1 MNLFQN
7 LNKTAANLDPEKNQW
22 YRQKISGLVK
32 KADFNAKI
40 TEAKNKIPST
50 TGLVTSFALTAVE
63 NETPNACSLLRKKK
77 QIMIQIFQILIK
89 INVMQKY
96 QVLKKKKKSTAGYNK
111 CTKDIVGD
119 NIKRKNLVDKS
130 DISEFKNNAGLDKK
144 SSNISKKSW
153 TTSRAK

>member
-1 MNLFQN
+1 M
-7 LNKTAANLDPEKNQW
+7 EK
-22 YRQKISGLVK
+22 KICDADKNYLILVGILK

-63 NETPNACSLLRKKK
+63 NETPNVCSLLRKKK

-96 QVLKKKKKSTAGYNK
+96 QVLKKKKK
-111 CTKDIVGD
+111 
-119 NIKRKNLVDKS
+119 KNPQLVT
-130 DISEFKNNAGLDKK
+130 INALKTLLA
-144 SSNISKKSW
+144 I
-153 TTSRAK
+153 T

>member
-22 YRQKISGLVK
+22 CRQKISGLVK

-63 NETPNACSLLRKKK
+63 NETPNVCSLLRKKK
-77 QIMIQIFQILIK
+77 KDYDSNISYINKNKCNAK
-89 INVMQKY
+89 ISGIE
-96 QVLKKKKKSTAGYNK
+96 KKKKKNPQ
-111 CTKDIVGD
+111 
-119 NIKRKNLVDKS
+119 LVT
-130 DISEFKNNAGLDKK
+130 INALKTLLA
-144 SSNISKKSW
+144 I
-153 TTSRAK
+153 T

>member
-32 KADFNAKI
+32 KADYNAKI

-63 NETPNACSLLRKKK
+63 NETPNVCSLLRKKNRLW
-77 QIMIQIFQILIK
+77 F
-89 INVMQKY
+89 KY
-96 QVLKKKKKSTAGYNK
+96 FRY
-111 CTKDIVGD
+111 
-119 NIKRKNLVDKS
+119 
-130 DISEFKNNAGLDKK
+130 
-144 SSNISKKSW
+144 
-153 TTSRAK
+153 